1 MLIRATKQ
9 GRSSAVWLRDDA
21 PDHEVFFAASDLL
34 VDMGCEPDDIT
45 EAFLEM
51 LAKNTKET

>member
-9 GRSSAVWLRDDA
+9 GVSSAVWIRDDA
-21 PDHEVFFAASDLL
+21 PDSEIFFAANDLL
-34 VDMGCEPDDIT
+34 VDMGCDPDDIT

-51 LAKNTKET
+51 LAKNAKQQ